1 VTNVFSRVG
10 AAYQAGVPFGA
21 ALGVAQNTPDDN
33 TAAAFGTNYAVQ
45 GAAPA
50 AAPVVDTM
58 APSQSTAPQPQ
69 PSGMVNGI
77 DTTRVYATWADVPR
91 ANGFWNKVG
100 SIASNVGHVLQNAM
114 VNAEAAPG
122 GEWVFKNANKGAEFT
137 GNLAESIYRTT
148 SDRKR
153 GDWAGAL
160 RGIGETTF
168 GPLGAMADPAWLS
181 NWDKSVK
188 ADSSIGQTVWL
199 ATKSGLAGDPYA
211 DYSLLDD
218 PAKKQDRA
226 EYFSSGAAKWVT
238 GAGDAMWN
246 LTMDPVIWGAKAGAV
261 VKAGRAVLGAKDV
274 AQAYDITHGAVTATK
289 VSGKAKSFMGSVDEF
304 IAVHDA
310 AATHPGSAAAL
321 AKSRLLTQVTD
332 PGGILGQLD
341 HADVIFKGDAVARN
355 LAKHDVFYAGAGDR
369 RAIAALEQ
377 ESKILSAS
385 LHGILRPNID
395 AEIVQL
401 EHLSAPEKLGDV
413 LHRVSDSIPVQNEIA
428 AQADEIAKGFDAI
441 KAAGQIPT
449 AEDLAAADE
458 FAKEGI
464 RNTARVLAVGTAHAG
479 TVADMLPGA
488 MGEIRTVQRARG
500 IVARETAT
508 IKKTI
513 NNGVGLRPIHLVTGT
528 HIPQTASL
536 SADDFPDLFRAAT
549 QRARMAFKGDPA
561 ATKLVKAETLKL
573 DDRMV
578 KAASQNIDAAR
589 KERGDILNEF
599 NTLMED
605 QTVAKYA
612 DAADIGDQNSLR
624 AIIKDTITRRT
635 SEARAIQDRAYKAHA
650 AGERATMT
658 TPDGIHIFEE
668 GFGGPFAG
676 SQMKDVTSIVD
687 WAKVAKTAERSRLS
701 GWKAH
706 ATQTGVKTWEISD
719 AILSQFND
727 IWKVSTLF
735 RPVAYA
741 IRVQGDTQ
749 MRLLSMIGTM
759 EDGLNALK
767 GSRNVLRNN
776 FKTTT
781 VGEAEFMNTRTAAS
795 ATIRRIDRTLANETP
810 SPEMVKTLTEQKT
823 AMEAVLE
830 EKYQPPLSTLA
841 RENKR
846 VRIKGTDLETRIG
859 TSLDVRDPYASAAE
873 ASRGNAELSASQSN
887 ASLWISNEKSQLG
900 DFRATG
906 ERQHVTPDAATYEQ
920 RYVDFVNRII
930 RNDRVGK
937 QMLAGIDDQ
946 QILTW
951 LADPV
956 NDAYVKA
963 VAKAGQTAEDV
974 VATMRQQVELVLP
987 TAENRTL
994 ASGGDITKG
1003 TIKRIFPNAADRPAV
1018 PFEVKEPVSTNA
1030 AVQKFNKTRN
1040 QYFNLTSGIPET
1052 ILGRHPFYVHSY
1064 RAHMQRMISNVA
1076 DDAGALTNEQI
1087 GNMRKAASVLSKR
1100 DMSSIMFD
1108 LSKKSNAT
1116 YSLRFLSP
1124 FYAPWA
1130 DTMEKWLR
1138 ITGITAGTPI
1148 IQAGKAFQG
1157 LNKAFVV
1164 TNSDGNQILGNGD
1177 VVDDKGNVIGWENP
1191 LLSGSVHI
1199 PLPDGLKKWAGAKDL
1214 LLSKNSANIIFQ
1226 GDPFYLPGP
1235 GPMMSVPAN
1244 EIMTRAFPEFFHVP
1258 GSAPTWAN
1266 HPIGK
1271 WLLPFGTTD
1280 APVLDQ
1286 FFPSWGRN
1294 LKSAI
1299 AADFADPRYAQ
1310 TYAQLMA
1317 EEMRSVR
1324 KGDISYASQGELKAA
1339 VANKTRN
1346 WFILKLLGSEMPVST
1361 QPGSTLQFYK
1371 NKWNEYQRQY
1381 GLDAR
1386 DKFYAD
1392 YPDYF
1397 ELAINLSVNNT
1408 GVAATDQASNAVQAY
1423 RTDIAGDP
1431 QFGWFFAGAANLGGD
1446 FSAGVNTAQNA
1457 QTIGPGT
1464 ATHFRSSKTPEQAIA
1479 DVEVQK
1485 GWYDYHKVVT
1495 ALDLKLQERGL
1506 KYMSQRG
1513 AEDLKAIRDQFVTQL
1528 KGENQSWAAE
1538 FGQQGGD
1545 KVSQFLTFASTA
1557 ITNHKELGD
1566 RADIQAL
1573 AQYVQ
1578 VRNAIKGQLEARGLS
1593 NLTAKKADDLS
1604 AIWDQFTTQL
1614 RTENLGFSQ
1623 MWSRVLSRDDL
1634 SGGDWNSGNATTTS
1648 N

>member
-1 VTNVFSRVG
+1 VTSVFSRIG

-33 TAAAFGTNYAVQ
+33 TAAAFGYV
-45 GAAPA
+45 APQP
-50 AAPVVDTM
+50 AAPVAATT
-58 APSQSTAPQPQ
+58 APSQSTATAATPTPAVPNQ
-69 PSGMVNGI
+69 
-77 DTTRVYATWADVPR
+77 VYAHWADVPR

-114 VNAEAAPG
+114 VNADNAPG
-122 GEWVFKNANKGAEFT
+122 GHWVFTNANKGVEFT
-137 GNLAESIYRTT
+137 GNLMEANLRTIGQ
-148 SDRKR
+148 KVKE
-153 GDWAGAL
+153 GQAQG
-160 RGIGETTF
+160 GIGGYF
-168 GPLGAMADPAWLS
+168 KSASGLAYQGLGSGWLLNDKEWLS

-188 ADSSIGQTVWL
+188 AQSSVSQVAWL
-199 ATKSGLAGDPYA
+199 GTKSALAGDPYA

-218 PAKKQDRA
+218 PAKKQDRE

-274 AQAYDITHGAVTATK
+274 AQAYDITHGAVIATK
-289 VSGKAKSFMGSVDEF
+289 VSGKTKSFMGSVDDL
-304 IAVHDA
+304 IAVHEA
-310 AATHPGSAAAL
+310 AATSPGSGAAL
-321 AKSRLLTQVTD
+321 VKSRLLAQVTD

-341 HADVIFKGDAVARN
+341 HADVAFPTDAVARN
-355 LAKHDVFYAGAGDR
+355 LAKHDIFYAGAGDR
-369 RAIAALEQ
+369 RALAALEQ
-377 ESKILSAS
+377 QSKILSAS

-449 AEDLAAADE
+449 AADLAAADE
-458 FAKEGI
+458 FTKEGI
-464 RNTARVLAVGTAHAG
+464 RNIDRVLAVGTAHAG

-488 MGEIRTVQRARG
+488 VGEIRTVQRAKG

-561 ATKLVKAETLKL
+561 ATKFVKAETLKL

-589 KERGDILNEF
+589 RERGNILNEF

-612 DAADIGDQNSLR
+612 DAADIADQNSLR

-635 SEARAIQDRAYKAHA
+635 SEARAIQDRAYRAHA

-658 TPDGIHIFEE
+658 TPDGIHIFKE

-676 SQMKDVTSIVD
+676 PQMKDVTSIVD
-687 WAKVAKTAERSRLS
+687 WAKVVKTAERSRLS

-706 ATQTGVKTWEISD
+706 ATQTGAKTWEISD

-735 RPVAYA
+735 RPIAYA

-749 MRLLSMIGTM
+749 YRLYSMLGAM

-795 ATIRRIDRTLANETP
+795 ATIRRIDRALANENP
-810 SPEMVKTLTEQKT
+810 SPEMVKTLTGQRT

-830 EKYQPPLSTLA
+830 EKYQPPLDALA
-841 RENKR
+841 RENVKR
-846 VRIKGTDLETRIG
+846 RIKGTDLETRIG
-859 TSLDVRDPYASAAE
+859 TSLDVRDPYSSAAE

-900 DFRATG
+900 EFRATG
-906 ERQHVTPDAATYEQ
+906 ERQHITADAATYEQ

-930 RNDRVGK
+930 RNDRVGS
-937 QMLAGIDDQ
+937 QMLAGVDDQ
-946 QILTW
+946 QILNW
-951 LADPV
+951 LKDPV

-963 VAKAGQTAEDV
+963 VAKTGQTAEDIV
-974 VATMRQQVELVLP
+974 TTMRQQVDLVLP
-987 TAENRTL
+987 TSESKAL
-994 ASGGDITKG
+994 ASGGNITKG
-1003 TIKRIFPNAADRPAV
+1003 NIKRIFPTAADRPAV

-1064 RAHMQRMISNVA
+1064 RAHMQRMINNVA
-1076 DDAGALTNEQI
+1076 DDAGALTNGQI
-1087 GNMRKAASVLSKR
+1087 GSMRKAASVLAKR

-1130 DTMEKWLR
+1130 DTMEKWAR
-1138 ITGITAGTPI
+1138 ITGITMGVPI

-1157 LNKAFVV
+1157 INKAFVV

-1191 LLSGSVHI
+1191 LLSGSAHI
-1199 PLPDGLKKWAGAKDL
+1199 PIPDFLKKWSGAKDL
-1214 LLSKNSANIIFQ
+1214 KLSKNSANIIFQ

-1244 EIMTRAFPEFFHVP
+1244 EIMTMALPEMF
-1258 GSAPTWAN
+1258 GSNPTWAN
-1266 HPIGK
+1266 HPIAK

-1280 APVLDQ
+1280 ATVVDQ

-1294 LKSAI
+1294 LKSALE
-1299 AADFADPRYAQ
+1299 ADFSDRRYSQ
-1310 TYAQLMA
+1310 TFAQLMA

-1324 KGDISYASQGELKAA
+1324 KGDVTYASQGELKTA

-1346 WFILKLLGSEMPVST
+1346 WFLLKLFGSEMPVST
-1361 QPGSTLQFYK
+1361 QPTSTLQFYK
-1371 NKWNEYQRQY
+1371 DKWNEYQRTY

-1397 ELAINLSVNNT
+1397 ELAINLSVNET
-1408 GVAATDQASNAVQAY
+1408 GIAATDQAWNAVQKY
-1423 RTDIAGDP
+1423 RTDIAGNP
-1431 QFGWFFAGAANLGGD
+1431 SLGWFFAGAANLGGD
-1446 FSAGVNTAQNA
+1446 FSAGVNTAENA
-1457 QTIGPGT
+1457 QTVGPGT
-1464 ATHFRSSKTPEQAIA
+1464 GTHFRSAKSPEQAIA
-1479 DVEVQK
+1479 DVQVQK

-1506 KYMSQRG
+1506 TSMSQKG
-1513 AEDLKAIRDQFVTQL
+1513 ATDLKDIRDQFVAQL
-1528 KGENQSWAAE
+1528 KVENQSWAAE

-1545 KVSQFLTFASTA
+1545 KVSQFLTFAATSVKA
-1557 ITNHKELGD
+1557 HPELGD

-1578 VRNAIKGQLEARGLS
+1578 VRNSIKAQLEARGLS
-1593 NLTAKKADDLS
+1593 NLTAKRADDLS
-1604 AIWDQFTTQL
+1604 AIWDTFTTQL
-1614 RTENLGFSQ
+1614 RNENLGFSQ
-1623 MWSRVLSRDDL
+1623 MWSRVLSRDDM
-1634 SGGDWNSGNATTTS
+1634 SGGDWNSGNATK
-1648 N
+1648 